1 VITYEIN
8 KSKPTTTWEKAK
20 ESVLALVG
28 PHTPTRHQSTNSME
42 FMGKLEYAH
51 WIEEIKKEYPINSR
65 WTLAAMAFVPGREP
79 CPLFTV
85 KDIHEIHWS
94 APIGEVHKQPRC
106 VLVVSEKFTT
116 KPIAYEPKMLRRL
129 QPEELELVNLRNQKA
144 EAHVTDNASNN
155 ETFAG

>member
-65 WTLAAMAFVPGREP
+65 WTFAAFPFVPGKEP
-79 CPLFTV
+79 IPIFTV
-85 KDIHEIHWS
+85 HDIHEIHWS

-106 VLVVSEKFTT
+106 VLVTSERYTT

-144 EAHVTDNASNN
+144 ETALPGSASNN